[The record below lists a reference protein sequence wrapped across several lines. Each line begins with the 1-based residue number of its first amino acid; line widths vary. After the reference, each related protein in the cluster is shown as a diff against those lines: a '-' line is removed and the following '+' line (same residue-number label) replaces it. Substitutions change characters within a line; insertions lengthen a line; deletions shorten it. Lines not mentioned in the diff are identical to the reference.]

1 MQISLNSVC
10 LTSHDSCFS
19 YLCTFFDTL
28 TTLFYWPSEDWNPN
42 DKIQMLSTEMK
53 QRFVLHMYRGFKD
66 GNQISGQKLGC
77 VFVILVRIVKI

>member
-28 TTLFYWPSEDWNPN
+28 TTLFYWSSEDWKPG
-42 DKIQMLSTEMK
+42 DKIQMVSTEMK
-53 QRFVLHMYRGFKD
+53 QRFVLNIYRRFKD
-66 GNQISGQKLGC
+66 GQSNARS
-77 VFVILVRIVKI
+77 KIIGLSFCFNNY